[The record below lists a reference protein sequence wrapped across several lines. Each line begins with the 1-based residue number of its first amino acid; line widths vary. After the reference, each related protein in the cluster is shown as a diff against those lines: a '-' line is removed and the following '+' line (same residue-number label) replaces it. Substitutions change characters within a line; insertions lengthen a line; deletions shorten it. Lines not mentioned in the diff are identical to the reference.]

1 MDAVVDHKAETS
13 ARNTRDRIV
22 AAAFRRFVQNG
33 YEGTGL
39 SLILKDTGLSK
50 GAFYHHFATKEEL
63 YREVVEAFFL
73 KPMHAFDFAEI
84 GKLPLKDTRAYIAEA
99 YEQLPRAAEAA
110 GVDLARY
117 FALFF
122 ESLGRLEDFRDAVR
136 TYYDTLLQALA
147 QKAYEEAE
155 IFPKVAGAHARNL
168 IVGLEG
174 RMFLRAVF
182 GEAGPPEFEP
192 AKADKQDDEEAFS
205 ADADEDEADN

>member
-1 MDAVVDHKAETS
+1 
-13 ARNTRDRIV
+13 
-22 AAAFRRFVQNG
+22 
-33 YEGTGL
+33 
-39 SLILKDTGLSK
+39 
-50 GAFYHHFATKEEL
+50 
-63 YREVVEAFFL
+63 
-73 KPMHAFDFAEI
+73 MHAFDFAEI
-84 GKLPLKDTRAYIAEA
+84 GKLPLKETRAYIADA

-122 ESLGRLEDFRDAVR
+122 ESLGRLDDFRDAVR

-174 RMFLRAVF
+174 RMFLRAIF
-182 GEAGPPEFEP
+182 GEDGPPEFAP
-192 AKADKQDDEEAFS
+192 AKADKQADKAATPASEEPDDSS
-205 ADADEDEADN
+205 AE